1 MPAVEKDFC
10 RINRLCRRV
19 GKYMGRYL
27 ELANQALLELRHD
40 ELGDA
45 HPPQAPDSSSLSRD
59 KSDISDKRSTEAGSP
74 MAAVQW
80 LVGPALEALPEPL
93 QGLVGPREGWSAE
106 SWRSYLEYRA
116 SRCDEAHS
124 DVGQLY
130 TQAVRLLAPSLGEKG
145 TDNSETYRATP

>member
-1 MPAVEKDFC
+1 
-10 RINRLCRRV
+10 
-19 GKYMGRYL
+19 MGRYL
-27 ELANQALLELRHD
+27 ELVNQALLELRQG

-59 KSDISDKRSTEAGSP
+59 KSDISDKRSTEAGSQ

-106 SWRSYLEYRA
+106 NWRSYLERRA
-116 SRCDEAHS
+116 SLCDERHS
-124 DVGQLY
+124 DLAQLY
-130 TQAVRLLAPSLGEKG
+130 ARAARLLAPSLGVKDADAG
-145 TDNSETYRATP
+145 GTYRATP